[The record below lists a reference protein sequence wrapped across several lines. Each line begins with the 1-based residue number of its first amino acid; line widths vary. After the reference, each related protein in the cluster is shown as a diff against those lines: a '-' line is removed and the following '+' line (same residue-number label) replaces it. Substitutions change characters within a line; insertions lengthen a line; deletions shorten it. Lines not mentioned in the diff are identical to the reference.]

1 MGMLSRMSTI
11 VKSKMN
17 RILDQAEDPR
27 ETLDYSYEKQLE
39 MLRNVKRG
47 VVEMV
52 TAKRRI
58 QQQAT
63 VVRENI
69 AKLDSQARQALEAE
83 REDLARLA
91 LQRKQA
97 SMIELQGLDDQIEGM
112 EQEQEKLT
120 VAERRLQA
128 KVEAFKS
135 KKEVIKAQYT
145 AAQAQV
151 RIGAALSGVS
161 EEMGDISLAV
171 GAGRE
176 QDRPDAR
183 PRRRHRR
190 TGHHRRV
197 GRFHRGRQGRHQP
210 GAGETHIGA
219 ERGER
224 TGRSQVQRVLEKRP
238 VAHPLASRE
247 LVMIVRI
254 ATEGQFNLPGAYIDP
269 LNDIDNELVEAVE
282 AGDRAG
288 FSELMG
294 RMLALVREHGTP
306 VPVDELVESDLM
318 LPAADLT
325 LEEAQVLF
333 VGEGILPG

>member
-17 RILDQAEDPR
+17 RILDSAEDPR

-58 QQQAT
+58 QQQAST
-63 VVRENI
+63 VQANMT
-69 AKLDSQARQALEAE
+69 KLDSQARQALEAG

-97 SMIELQGLDDQIEGM
+97 AVIELQGLDEQISGM
-112 EQEQEKLT
+112 EMEQEKLT
-120 VAERRLQA
+120 TAEQRLQA
-128 KVEAFKS
+128 KVAAFRT

-171 GAGRE
+171 ERAENKTDQMRARAGAIDELASIGVLDDFTGA
-176 QDRPDAR
+176 QDD
-183 PRRRHRR
+183 
-190 TGHHRRV
+190 
-197 GRFHRGRQGRHQP
+197 
-210 GAGETHIGA
+210 I
-219 ERGER
+219 
-224 TGRSQVQRVLEKRP
+224 
-238 VAHPLASRE
+238 SRE
-247 LVMIVRI
+247 LEQLT
-254 ATEGQFNLPGAYIDP
+254 AGQNVENELAALKSSLPSAERKQLPG
-269 LNDIDNELVEAVE
+269 
-282 AGDRAG
+282 
-288 FSELMG
+288 S
-294 RMLALVREHGTP
+294 
-306 VPVDELVESDLM
+306 
-318 LPAADLT
+318 
-325 LEEAQVLF
+325 
-333 VGEGILPG
+333 

>member
-69 AKLDSQARQALEAE
+69 AKLDSQARQALEAD

-128 KVEAFKS
+128 KVEAFKT

-171 GAGRE
+171 ERAENKTDQMRARAGAIDELATIGVL
-176 QDRPDAR
+176 DDF
-183 PRRRHRR
+183 
-190 TGHHRRV
+190 TGS
-197 GRFHRGRQGRHQP
+197 
-210 GAGETHIGA
+210 TKDDI
-219 ERGER
+219 
-224 TGRSQVQRVLEKRP
+224 
-238 VAHPLASRE
+238 SRE
-247 LVMIVRI
+247 LEKL
-254 ATEGQFNLPGAYIDP
+254 TSEQN
-269 LNDIDNELVEAVE
+269 VE
-282 AGDRAG
+282 
-288 FSELMG
+288 SELA
-294 RMLALVREHGTP
+294 ALKSGASP
-306 VPVDELVESDLM
+306 KNGP
-318 LPAADLT
+318 
-325 LEEAQVLF
+325 
-333 VGEGILPG
+333 

>member
-17 RILDQAEDPR
+17 RILDSAEDPR

-39 MLRNVKRG
+39 MLQNVKRG

-63 VVRENI
+63 VVRDNI
-69 AKLDSQARQALEAE
+69 SKLDSQARQAVEAG

-97 SMIELQGLDDQIEGM
+97 AAIELQGLDEQLEGM

-120 VAERRLQA
+120 AAERRLQA
-128 KVEAFKS
+128 KVAAFRT

-161 EEMGDISLAV
+161 EEMGDISLAMERAENKTDQMRARA
-171 GAGRE
+171 GAIDELASMGVL
-176 QDRPDAR
+176 DDF
-183 PRRRHRR
+183 
-190 TGHHRRV
+190 TGSKDDISL
-197 GRFHRGRQGRHQP
+197 
-210 GAGETHIGA
+210 E
-219 ERGER
+219 
-224 TGRSQVQRVLEKRP
+224 LEK
-238 VAHPLASRE
+238 LSSE
-247 LVMIVRI
+247 
-254 ATEGQFNLPGAYIDP
+254 QN
-269 LNDIDNELVEAVE
+269 VE
-282 AGDRAG
+282 
-288 FSELMG
+288 SEL
-294 RMLALVREHGTP
+294 
-306 VPVDELVESDLM
+306 
-318 LPAADLT
+318 AAIKSGMPPST
-325 LEEAQVLF
+325 IQ
-333 VGEGILPG
+333 